1 MQQEIPNETGRGMG
15 FALCAF
21 TIWGLNP
28 LYFRLIR
35 EVSTPEIIAHRILW
49 MVVILLAVAA
59 YTGRLKTLI
68 ENFRNRRTLGL
79 MIITSLLI
87 STNWLAFTWAVT
99 HDRVIHTS
107 MGYFINPL
115 CNVFLGMVF
124 LKERLRIGQTMSV
137 LLAASGVLF
146 MIVQHG
152 TLPWIAIILPLS
164 FGTYGLL
171 RKRIAIDSFNGLI
184 MEATILSPLAIAYLM
199 YLASS
204 DSVVFLQGG
213 TQLKFLIALSGPITI
228 APLMCFASG
237 IKRIPYSTVGILQ
250 YLVPSLTFLLG
261 VFAFNEAFD
270 SVQLVTFSC
279 IWISLI
285 LFTIEGV
292 VHGKRIAAPELSYT
306 AK

>member
-250 YLVPSLTFLLG
+250 YLAPSLTFLLG